1 MIPAQVDH
9 AAFRLWS
16 VAYLAV
22 VMHAYFFVLRGELI
36 RTFLFFPLIGA
47 VCGAV
52 LSYVIGRNS
61 ATAAVQRHLERT
73 KIPDASR
80 FAIFVRL
87 YLLMPVLV
95 ATGCVLAAQY
105 RKSYEHLTWV
115 VIAMGV
121 IIGRIAGK
129 LIATRGRD

>member
-1 MIPAQVDH
+1 MIPSQVDQ

-16 VAYLAV
+16 IAYLAV
-22 VMHAYFFVLRGELI
+22 VVHAYFFVLRGELI
-36 RTFLFFPLIGA
+36 RMFILFPLLGA

-52 LSYVIGRNS
+52 LSYVIGRNRPL
-61 ATAAVQRHLERT
+61 TAVQRHFERT
-73 KIPDASR
+73 KIPDESR
-80 FAIFVRL
+80 LAIFIRL
-87 YLLMPVLV
+87 YLLIPVLV
-95 ATGCVLAAQY
+95 TSGCVLTAQY

-129 LIATRGRD
+129 LIATRGGD